1 MQKKIHSPFTGAGSQ
16 GRGCVFSSIGREPA
30 ARRRREAPES
40 SWHGWKQRREE
51 DRMKRIL
58 DYFTIDGAVGGNQEW
73 FKNVVMYIGGCAAA
87 TACDCCIYLALRK
100 GMKHLYPFDVEH
112 LTREDYVAFSMK
124 MKPCLRP
131 RVNGVNKLY
140 MFTEGFGKYLSEA
153 GEKDL
158 FMEELSGT
166 RSCEAAEAFIRRQID
181 SGYPVPYLMLR
192 HRKACYKDF
201 VWHWFLCYGYEER
214 EDGFYITVATY
225 GESSTFLLKDLW
237 DTGYEE
243 RGGLIGIRSRTDPAD
258 QSGTF

>member
-1 MQKKIHSPFTGAGSQ
+1 
-16 GRGCVFSSIGREPA
+16 
-30 ARRRREAPES
+30 
-40 SWHGWKQRREE
+40 
-51 DRMKRIL
+51 MKRIL

-158 FMEELSGT
+158 FMEDCPGPGAARRRSIYQAADRQRLSGPV
-166 RSCEAAEAFIRRQID
+166 SYAAAQEGMLQGFCLALVPLLRIRGKRRRLLHHR
-181 SGYPVPYLMLR
+181 GNVWGVVHVPAQGSVG
-192 HRKACYKDF
+192 HR
-201 VWHWFLCYGYEER
+201 L
-214 EDGFYITVATY
+214 
-225 GESSTFLLKDLW
+225 
-237 DTGYEE
+237 
-243 RGGLIGIRSRTDPAD
+243 
-258 QSGTF
+258 